1 MTKVLLQM
9 KLKKLFPS
17 IHAETLNPNIDFKAS
32 PFYVQQ
38 SLQDWK
44 KPKLQ
49 ENGKTVTVPRRAGIS
64 SFGAGGTNVHIII
77 EEYEETNVSTEHV
90 ENEPH
95 IVLLSAK
102 DNERLLE
109 YAENMR
115 DFIQRSLSP
124 EVKDKQPDMKKR
136 CMKYSNRLFRN
147 CFISIR
153 KKLILLIT

>member
-1 MTKVLLQM
+1 M
-9 KLKKLFPS
+9 
-17 IHAETLNPNIDFKAS
+17 
-32 PFYVQQ
+32 
-38 SLQDWK
+38 QDWK

-124 EVKDKQPDMKKR
+124 EVKDKQPDMREKVYEVLKPFV
-136 CMKYSNRLFRN
+136 SE
-147 CFISIR
+147 
-153 KKLILLIT
+153 LLHIHPEEINIADHLSEFGVSDWN